1 MYEETED
8 SNCFFLF
15 CFFVIYI
22 YKISN
27 NLSLTFVFT
36 YTNAW
41 DSATDF
47 KPFFLFSINHHLK
60 ASTHKR
66 VKPLLNTI
74 HPQRW
79 NKNNPARQAPRKLR
93 KTLKLQTTVQTSL
106 IHTTV
111 PPAGTSGFWIFQKT
125 RTQNLT
131 GEQDQHNEWKHTCH
145 DDNPEFFGIS
155 NHYKMPPF
163 QSLNEERRTNGHIQ
177 RTCTRSKA
185 NGNDTN
191 CTNQSHDINPCRFNT
206 VTIFLQLISI
216 TEIATI
222 TTALQPNTKYL
233 IRYPILITY
242 NL

>member
-1 MYEETED
+1 MYLLTQMHETVQLT
-8 SNCFFLF
+8 SN
-15 CFFVIYI
+15 
-22 YKISN
+22 
-27 NLSLTFVFT
+27 
-36 YTNAW
+36 
-41 DSATDF
+41 
-47 KPFFLFSINHHLK
+47 PFFLFSINHHLK

-163 QSLNEERRTNGHIQ
+163 QSLNEERRAMVIYKGPALEVRQMEMTLTVLI
-177 RTCTRSKA
+177 KA
-185 NGNDTN
+185 ITSTPAD
-191 CTNQSHDINPCRFNT
+191 
-206 VTIFLQLISI
+206 LI
-216 TEIATI
+216 
-222 TTALQPNTKYL
+222 L
-233 IRYPILITY
+233 
-242 NL
+242 